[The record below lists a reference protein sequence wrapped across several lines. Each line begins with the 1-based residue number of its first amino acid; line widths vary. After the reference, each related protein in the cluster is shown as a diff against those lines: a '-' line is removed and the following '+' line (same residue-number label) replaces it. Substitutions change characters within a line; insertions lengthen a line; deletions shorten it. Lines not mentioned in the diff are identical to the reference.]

1 MTLSTLDLTRRR
13 AAALGLT
20 LLAAMAMGGGAAHA
34 AAMDSVTIAI
44 DPLATLDP
52 AFARGT
58 GSDLSILS
66 QIYSALTT
74 INAKGEL
81 VGDLAAKWEQ
91 TGPEEFTFTLHE
103 GATFKNGKPLDAAAV
118 VWNIERMKDPALK
131 ATANTDFELI
141 AGATAPNPTTVVIRT
156 NGTWLELP
164 RRLSWTYLLEP
175 DWAKAHN
182 PKTEANPSGP
192 YDLVSYEPASKVVL
206 KRNEAFYGSKPA
218 ITNVTYKVVGAAATR
233 ISGLR
238 GGEIDASLRIDPIDM
253 AQLERLSDY
262 TVGAT
267 PGRRSHML
275 RMNTAT
281 KALSDVRVRQALNYA
296 INKEAITRSIYRGM
310 TQPGATQILSQFN
323 EGFDPAIG
331 AWPYDPAK
339 AKALLAEAG
348 YGDGLKLTI
357 AVSGEA
363 GFIAAVQSVQ
373 AIASQLKAVGIE
385 VEIKT
390 LPGNAFLPFLRDKK
404 NATDLVYVA
413 YASQSNSS
421 SELLGQF
428 VGNAGQTWGPVP
440 KAYDD
445 AVAASKLATTE
456 ADYLAALRAAQKVYL
471 DEAMI
476 VFLWPQPQTYAFKR
490 DLDWPVRS
498 DDWVRASE
506 MGLKQ

>member
-1 MTLSTLDLTRRR
+1 MTFRQLDLTRRR
-13 AAALGLT
+13 AVALSLL
-20 LLAAMAMGGGAAHA
+20 LLASTVLGGGARA
-34 AAMDSVTIAI
+34 AARDSVTVAI

-66 QIYSALTT
+66 QIYSALTN
-74 INAKGEL
+74 INAKGDL
-81 VGDLAAKWEQ
+81 VGDLATKWEQ

-118 VWNIERMKDPALK
+118 VWNIQRMKDPATK

-141 AGATAPNPTTVVIRT
+141 AAVKATSPTTVVFT
-156 NGTWLELP
+156 TKGPWLDLP

-175 DWAKAHN
+175 EWAADHN

-192 YDLVSYEPASKVVL
+192 YDLISYEPASKVVL
-206 KRNEAFYGSKPA
+206 KRNEAYYGSKPEIA
-218 ITNVTYKVVGAAATR
+218 NVIYKVVGATATR

-238 GGEIDASLRIDPIDM
+238 SGEIDASLRIDPIDM

-262 TVGAT
+262 TVSAT
-267 PGRRSHML
+267 PGRRSHMM
-275 RMNTAT
+275 RMNTGT

-296 INKEAITRSIYRGM
+296 IDKVAITKSIYRGM
-310 TQPGATQILSQFN
+310 TEPGARQLLSQFN
-323 EGFDPAIG
+323 QGFDPAIG
-331 AWPYDPAK
+331 PWPYDPAK

-390 LPGNAFLPFLRDKK
+390 LPGNAFVPFLRDKK

-421 SELLGQF
+421 AELLGQF
-428 VGNAGQTWGPVP
+428 TGNAGQTWGPVP
-440 KAYDD
+440 KAYDE

-456 ADYLAALRAAQKVYL
+456 AGYISALRAAQKVYA

-476 VFLWPQPQTYAFKR
+476 VFLWPQPQTYAFKK
-490 DLDWPVRS
+490 DIDWPVRS

-506 MGLKQ
+506 MSLKK